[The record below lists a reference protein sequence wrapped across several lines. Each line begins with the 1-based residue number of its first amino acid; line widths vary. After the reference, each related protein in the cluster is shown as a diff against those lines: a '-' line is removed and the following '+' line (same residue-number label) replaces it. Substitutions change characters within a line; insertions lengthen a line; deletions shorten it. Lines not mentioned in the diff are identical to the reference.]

1 VNVNLFDATIYA
13 KQRVVRYD

>member
-1 VNVNLFDATIYA
+1 VNVNLFDATIYV